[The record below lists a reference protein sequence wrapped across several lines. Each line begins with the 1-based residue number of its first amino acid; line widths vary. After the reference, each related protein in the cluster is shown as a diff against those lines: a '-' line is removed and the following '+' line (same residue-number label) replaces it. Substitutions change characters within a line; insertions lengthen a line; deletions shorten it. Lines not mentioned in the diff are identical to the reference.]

1 VLKPEQDISPCSL
14 EDIVFK
20 LQDKLQAASCLEGRP
35 AAIEALLAVSEF
47 LSVISAPNEFP
58 YQRPFNSL
66 TSALKALDDG
76 EVQPLLQPMRR
87 SGRSPDSLAKAYVKA
102 LAVRIAQ
109 RLCEAG
115 MDKAEAYEKVA
126 LVCRKCGI
134 RPGRKGSDKPCEM
147 TARTVRFWSNQI
159 SKDVRCRTRLGR
171 FYREISCFQA
181 LERAT
186 SPGRAIGTPKALSL
200 RGCNHGVM

>member
-1 VLKPEQDISPCSL
+1 VLKVAEIISPL
-14 EDIVFK
+14 EQAIFRFQGK
-20 LQDKLQAASCLEGRP
+20 LKDVTQLKGRP
-35 AAIEALLAVSEF
+35 AAIEALLVVSEF

-76 EVQPLLQPMRR
+76 EVQPLLQPTRR

-102 LAVRIAQ
+102 LAVRITQ
-109 RLCEAG
+109 RLCKAG
-115 MDKAEAYEKVA
+115 MDKDEAYEKVA
-126 LVCRKCGI
+126 LVYRKCGI

-147 TARTVRFWSNQI
+147 TARTVRSWSEKVAN
-159 SKDVRCRTRLGR
+159 DVGCRTRLGQ

-186 SPGRAIGTPKALSL
+186 SPAVLLERLRRYLSEAATTE
-200 RGCNHGVM
+200 

>member
-159 SKDVRCRTRLGR
+159 AKDVRCGTRLGR

-186 SPGRAIGTPKALSL
+186 SPAVLLERLRRYLSE
-200 RGCNHGVM
+200 VATTE